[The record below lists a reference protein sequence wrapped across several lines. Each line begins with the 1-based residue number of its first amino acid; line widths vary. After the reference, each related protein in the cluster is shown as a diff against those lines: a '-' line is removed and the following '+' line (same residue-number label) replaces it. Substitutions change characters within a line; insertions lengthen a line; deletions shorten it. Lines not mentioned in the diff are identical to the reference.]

1 MVQTVRLRQEHPVSN
16 LTQDLPPGLPLAGKT
31 IDKQRT
37 HTPPTMPLKPG
48 QPLPELTLKSK
59 TDAGLVD
66 VKLRRNVGKGPTVI
80 LFFPLAFT
88 GVCTDE
94 MCKVTNDFDAYKSLG
109 ADVIAIS
116 VDNPFAQ
123 EAWAKQNNI
132 GLTVASDMT
141 LAAAKA
147 FKVVD
152 SKVIAEKLGVTKLKV
167 SKRAVF
173 VADKAGNVVHVE
185 AKRDPSQLPNFAKI
199 KRAIGA

>member
-1 MVQTVRLRQEHPVSN
+1 
-16 LTQDLPPGLPLAGKT
+16 
-31 IDKQRT
+31 
-37 HTPPTMPLKPG
+37 MPLKPG
-48 QPLPELTLKSK
+48 QPLPDLTLKSK
-59 TDAGLVD
+59 TDTGLVD
-66 VKLRRNVGKGPTVI
+66 VKIRRNVGKGPTVI

-109 ADVIAIS
+109 ADVIAVS

-123 EAWAKQNNI
+123 EAWAKQNSI
-132 GLTVASDMT
+132 GITVASDMT
-141 LAAAKA
+141 LAVTKA

-152 SKVIAEKLGVTKLKV
+152 SKVIAEKFGVTKLKV
-167 SKRAVF
+167 AKRAVF
-173 VADKAGNVVHVE
+173 VADKAGNIVHVE

>member
-1 MVQTVRLRQEHPVSN
+1 
-16 LTQDLPPGLPLAGKT
+16 
-31 IDKQRT
+31 
-37 HTPPTMPLKPG
+37 MPLKPG
-48 QPLPELTLKSK
+48 QPLPDLTLKSK
-59 TDAGLVD
+59 TETGLVD

-109 ADVIAIS
+109 ADVIAVS

-123 EAWAKQNNI
+123 EAWAKANNI
-132 GLTVASDMT
+132 GITVASDMT
-141 LAAAKA
+141 LAVTKA
-147 FKVVD
+147 F
-152 SKVIAEKLGVTKLKV
+152 KVIAEKFNVAKLKV
-167 SKRAVF
+167 AKRAVF
-173 VADKAGNVVHVE
+173 VADKAGNIVHVE